1 MCDLSHILQFFSF
14 DILQLFSRVMEIIQR
29 QGMPSMMSTMFDAK
43 KEFAKTD
50 TDGDMQISMDENMKK
65 FNKTDS
71 DSKTTVHN
79 C

>member
-1 MCDLSHILQFFSF
+1 
-14 DILQLFSRVMEIIQR
+14 
-29 QGMPSMMSTMFDAK
+29 MMSTMFDAK

>member
-1 MCDLSHILQFFSF
+1 
-14 DILQLFSRVMEIIQR
+14 MEIIQR

-50 TDGDMQISMDENMKK
+50 ADGDMQISMDENMKK

-79 C
+79 CYFIIVMSTQLHIRNCFA